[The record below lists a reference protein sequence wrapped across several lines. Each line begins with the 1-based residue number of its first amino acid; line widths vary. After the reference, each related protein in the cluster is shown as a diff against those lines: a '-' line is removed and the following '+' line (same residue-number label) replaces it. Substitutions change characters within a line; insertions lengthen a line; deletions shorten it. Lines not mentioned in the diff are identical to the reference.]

1 MNDEQFRALC
11 NVYGFAPSRALRE
24 LIDCVRMQEIEACAL
39 ILDRNVA
46 ACVNNSAV
54 SVVLEGNAMAIR
66 ARKDKQ

>member
-1 MNDEQFRALC
+1 MTDEDFRKLC

-24 LIDCVRMQEIEACAL
+24 LIDCVRAQEIEACAL

>member
-1 MNDEQFRALC
+1 MTDEEFRKLC

-24 LIDCVRMQEIEACAL
+24 LIDCVRAQEIEACAL

-46 ACVNNSAV
+46 ACVNNS
-54 SVVLEGNAMAIR
+54 SVALVLEGNAMAIR